1 MSGLRRVGL
10 VLTMAALLSATV
22 VPAASAAPD
31 GSGHGVPLDQLTV
44 VTTPV
49 VDGGHHPGGIRSEA
63 TGRDGH
69 GQRDPNTPFI
79 RPP

>member
-1 MSGLRRVGL
+1 
-10 VLTMAALLSATV
+10 MAALLSATV

-49 VDGGHHPGGIRSEA
+49 ASGLKQPVAMVAANDHS
-63 TGRDGH
+63 GRMLIAE
-69 GQRDPNTPFI
+69 RARASTA
-79 RPP
+79 